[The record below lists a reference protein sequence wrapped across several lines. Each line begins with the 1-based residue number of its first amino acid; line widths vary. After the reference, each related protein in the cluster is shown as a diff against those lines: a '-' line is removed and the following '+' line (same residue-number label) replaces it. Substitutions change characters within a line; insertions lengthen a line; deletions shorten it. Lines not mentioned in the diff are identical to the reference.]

1 MTEKP
6 QYLMDKVT
14 RLQTDQ
20 LQTYRARVAASE
32 IVQGRQTEVTDAE
45 RRHTMA
51 QMDMQQIDK
60 DIADIDARIREAQQ
74 S

>member
-1 MTEKP
+1 
-6 QYLMDKVT
+6 MDKVT